1 MDISKLK
8 SISLTIDRMCDIK
21 FSNELNSIE
30 HIKSVILKDKTA
42 YQYYSGMFKKFESEL
57 EELKREN
64 YQIQIFEK
72 LLNQLQPLLP
82 IVHNRYME
90 HNSHR
95 SKKSINQDS
104 EYVKSGRHDFFHD
117 LHRHQY
123 SFVSKVEGKLKDEIK
138 FFIPTSKEIVP
149 IIQTT
154 NNQVTSQ
161 KANTPIQQ
169 NTTPRRIVFSTS
181 KTETLIFIYVLE
193 QSGIIKFE
201 DEKHL
206 KSFIEEQLS
215 YTENRNNPDKGKHLP
230 MNDVSTDISKLKD
243 FTNGKARNRV
253 LNKLNTKLSE
263 ILDSYIFA
271 EKRS

>member
-104 EYVKSGRHDFFHD
+104 EYVKSGRHDFFHE

-123 SFVSKVEGKLKDEIK
+123 SFVSKVERKLKDEIK
-138 FFIPTSKEIVP
+138 FFIPTSNEITSV
-149 IIQTT
+149 IQTT
-154 NNQVTSQ
+154 NNQVNSK
-161 KANTPIQQ
+161 KANTPIQENSTQ
-169 NTTPRRIVFSTS
+169 NRVVFSTS
-181 KTETLIFIYVLE
+181 KRETLIFLYVLE
-193 QSGIIKFE
+193 QSGIITFE
-201 DEKHL
+201 SEQHRR
-206 KSFIEEQLS
+206 SFIEEHLS
-215 YTENRNNPDKGKHLP
+215 YTEIRNNPDKGKHFP
-230 MNDVSTDISKLKD
+230 MNDVASDISKLKD
-243 FTNGKARNRV
+243 FTNGKSHNKI
-253 LNKLNTKLSE
+253 LEKLNTKLYE
-263 ILDSYIFA
+263 ILDSYIFK
-271 EKRS
+271 E